1 MTWLNLDRFA
11 GYEFLVGKLFFQ
23 LEDTGLRD
31 IHLFCLNTYQH
42 FMNVAVCVCATM
54 YHYSKNNESEEFRAL
69 LGILICVVSGIL
81 VSIVIEF
88 CIIKVLALKAYGA
101 GIDRIRRNQVINS
114 HPDNVDFIETIE
126 RLDRFEDNWKTESL
140 LNKI

>member
-31 IHLFCLNTYQH
+31 IPLFCLNTYQH
-42 FMNVAVCVCATM
+42 FVNVAVCVCATM
-54 YHYSKNNESEEFRAL
+54 YHFAKNNESEEFRAF
-69 LGILICVVSGIL
+69 LGILICVLAGIL
-81 VSIVIEF
+81 ISIVIEF
-88 CIIKVLALKAYGA
+88 CIIKVLTLKAYRA

-114 HPDNVDFIETIE
+114 HPDNVDFIKTIE
-126 RLDRFEDNWKTESL
+126 RLDRFEENWKTESL

>member
-1 MTWLNLDRFA
+1 
-11 GYEFLVGKLFFQ
+11 
-23 LEDTGLRD
+23 
-31 IHLFCLNTYQH
+31 
-42 FMNVAVCVCATM
+42 M